1 MGLTDGFVPGV
12 DHGEGFAALPG
23 SQALLLT
30 SHCVFDV
37 EHPAAPAAVEN
48 KTTFHR
54 LRLFGPRL

>member
-1 MGLTDGFVPGV
+1 MGLANGFVPGV

-23 SQALLLT
+23 SEALLLT
-30 SHCVFDV
+30 SNRVFDV
-37 EHPAAPAAVEN
+37 EYPATLAAVEN